1 MCVSQ
6 KYVYTSQYLK
16 HSYMSKYLKHFS
28 GKIIPKYFLYR
39 ISFFIG
45 NNIHYN
51 FKQNR
56 KSVYGKVYYK
66 ILAK

>member
-1 MCVSQ
+1 
-6 KYVYTSQYLK
+6 
-16 HSYMSKYLKHFS
+16 MSKYLKHFS

-39 ISFFIG
+39 MSFFIG

-66 ILAK
+66 ILAKWEKYYKGNIVI